1 MSVISQQAQRGQV
14 GLPSDQDMPATSP
27 EQTYGPAKQSRVYRH
42 MNIKDRS
49 PMNCFSRLT
58 WAACLGGVLLLSGMA
73 GAQGYAPEVA
83 ARKMTVADG
92 FAVNLVAAEPMVR
105 QPVAIEFDERG
116 RLWVIQYLQYPNPA
130 GLKRVKVDRYSR
142 TVYDRIPEPP
152 PKGPK
157 GADRITI
164 LSDFDQNGRARK
176 AKDFLSDLNLATGIA
191 FGHGGVFVLQTP
203 YLLFYPDRDRADVPD
218 GDPDVLL
225 RGFGMEDAHSVA
237 NSLTW
242 GPDGWLY
249 GCQGSTVTAN
259 INGIEFQQGVWR
271 YHPITRRFEL
281 FCEGGGNSW
290 GLDFDEHGNLLYSTN
305 VGGFTML
312 HGVQGGYYWKQF
324 GKHGALHNPFTF
336 GFFDHVPHA
345 NFKGGHVTV
354 GGIVYQGD
362 SFPERMHGKYIAADL
377 LGHAVYWHDV
387 TPNGSSFRSAHGGD
401 LLLANDTWFAPCDV
415 TLGPDGS
422 VYVADWFDKRTAHP
436 DPDADWDRSNG
447 RVYRIAYKG
456 AGSRKQNEPFDLAKL
471 PSDKLVSLLS
481 HPNDWFRRKA
491 RQVLAARRDPEV
503 IFPLRTMLYEAK
515 DEGLQLQALWALYVS
530 GGFTDSL
537 AEKLLHHPNAHVR
550 RWTVR
555 FLGDECRVNAALAKR
570 LADLAASEPHPV
582 VRSQLLCTAKRLPAR
597 DGLPIVQIILRR
609 NLDRDD
615 PHTPLLAWWAV
626 EAHAVGARKLVLEMF
641 GTREAWQAPLVRDVI
656 LERLMRRHAAE
667 GTEAGFAACAQLL
680 AAAPASERSRL
691 LSALDQGLQD
701 RPARPRTNAG
711 TLFHDLAVV
720 EKPTPPKFISDQK
733 LPAEL
738 TRQLDAVW
746 TKDTRD
752 VALIR
757 ACARLGRAAAK
768 RRAVA
773 LATDPKANQAMRVA
787 LLETIAD
794 IGDPGCVE
802 PLLKLLG
809 GGEPEAIQ
817 MAVLSTLQRFERSKI
832 AATLVRHYP
841 TLSPRLRAR
850 AGEVLLSR
858 RAWAKVFLEEIDKGR
873 FDAKDI
879 ATEHLRVVA
888 LHGDRSLDDL
898 VRKHWGNIQPGTA
911 EEKLAEMR
919 RLSNDL
925 RAGTGNPVAGRAL
938 FRKHCAT
945 CHKLFDDGESL
956 GPDLTHANR
965 KDRDYLLASIVDPR
979 AVIRKEYL
987 AYNVQTTD
995 GRSLSGLIV
1004 EQTPNSV
1011 TLLDPKNQRTKV
1023 ARNQIESIQ
1032 ESPVSLMPENLL
1044 KDLKPQ
1050 ELRDLFSYLQSDKPP
1065 S

>member
-1 MSVISQQAQRGQV
+1 LVAFLSAVL
-14 GLPSDQDMPATSP
+14 LPSGLA
-27 EQTYGPAKQSRVYRH
+27 R
-42 MNIKDRS
+42 
-49 PMNCFSRLT
+49 
-58 WAACLGGVLLLSGMA
+58 
-73 GAQGYAPEVA
+73 AQGYAPDVA
-83 ARKMTVADG
+83 AQKMTVADG
-92 FAVNLVAAEPMVR
+92 FAVHLVAAEPMVR

-164 LSDFDQNGRARK
+164 LSDFDPNGRARK

-203 YLLFYPDRDRADVPD
+203 YLLFYPDRDRDDVPD

-290 GLDFDEHGNLLYSTN
+290 GLDFDQHGNLFYSTN

-336 GFFDHVPHA
+336 GFFDHVQHA
-345 NFKGGHVTV
+345 HFKGGHVTA

-362 SFPERMHGKYIAADL
+362 SFPERLRGKYIAADL
-377 LGHAVYWHDV
+377 LGHAVYWHDL
-387 TPNGSSFRSAHGGD
+387 TPHGSSFRSAHGGD

-447 RVYRIAYKG
+447 RIYRIAYKG
-456 AGSRKQNEPFDLAKL
+456 EGNREPNELFDVAKL
-471 PSDKLVSLLS
+471 RSDKLVSLLS

-491 RQVLAARRDPEV
+491 RRVLADRRDPEV

-537 AEKLLHHPNAHVR
+537 AEKLLDHPNAHVR

-555 FLGDECRVNAALAKR
+555 FLGDECRVSATLAKR
-570 LADLAASEPHPV
+570 LTELAAAEPNAV
-582 VRSQLLCTAKRLPAR
+582 VRSQLLSTAKRLPPQ
-597 DGLPIVQIILRR
+597 DGLPIVLAILRR
-609 NLDRDD
+609 NVDGVD
-615 PHTPLLAWWAV
+615 PHIPLLAWWAV
-626 EAHAVGARKLVLEMF
+626 EAHAVRARELVLEMF
-641 GTREAWQAPLVRDVI
+641 GTRAAWQTPLVRDVI
-656 LERLMRRHAAE
+656 FERLMRRYAAE
-667 GTEAGFAACAQLL
+667 GGQAGLQACARLL
-680 AAAPASERSRL
+680 SAAPASEKGHL
-691 LSALDQGLQD
+691 LAALDQGLQD
-701 RPARPRTNAG
+701 RPARPRSTAG
-711 TLFHDLAVV
+711 TLFNDRAVV
-720 EKPTPPKFISDQK
+720 EKAVQSEFVNEPRLPP
-733 LPAEL
+733 EL
-738 TRQLDAVW
+738 AQQLDDLW
-746 TKDTRD
+746 KNDTLD
-752 VALIR
+752 ATLIR
-757 ACARLGRAAAK
+757 VCARLGRAAAK
-768 RRAVA
+768 VRAVT
-773 LATDPKANQAMRVA
+773 LATDPKAATPMRLA

-794 IGDPGCVE
+794 IGDSSCVGS
-802 PLLKLLG
+802 LLKLLG
-809 GGEPEAIQ
+809 GGEPEDIQ
-817 MAVLSTLQRFERSKI
+817 MAVLSTLQRFDRSEI
-832 AATLVRHYP
+832 PAALLQRYP
-841 TLSPRLRAR
+841 NLSPRLRAR
-850 AGEVLLSR
+850 ASEVLLSR
-858 RAWAKVFLEEIDKGR
+858 SAWAKAFLEEVDRGR
-873 FDAKDI
+873 FEAKEVP
-879 ATEHLRVVA
+879 AERLRVVA
-888 LHGDRSLDDL
+888 LHEDRALDEL
-898 VRKHWGNIQPGTA
+898 VRKHWGNIQPGTP

-925 RAGTGNPVAGRAL
+925 RAAEGKPSAGRVL

-945 CHKLFDDGESL
+945 CHKLFDEGESL
-956 GPDLTHANR
+956 GPDLTYANR
-965 KDRDYLLASIVDPR
+965 KDREYLLASIVDPS

-987 AYNVQTTD
+987 AYVVQTKD
-995 GRSLSGLIV
+995 GRSLTGLIA
-1004 EQTPNSV
+1004 EQTPSAV
-1011 TLLDPKNQRTKV
+1011 TLLDAKNQRTKV
-1023 ARNQIESIQ
+1023 LRNQIESIQ
-1032 ESPVSLMPENLL
+1032 ESPVSLMPDNLL
-1044 KDLKPQ
+1044 KELKPQ
-1050 ELRDLFSYLQSDKPP
+1050 ELRDLFSYLQADKPP